1 MGVSPIGSLP
11 FNTQIFSTEPWLWEE
26 GYLELIG
33 ENLDKAEEAARLADA
48 AWEAQIPARA
58 KAEEA

>member
-1 MGVSPIGSLP
+1 
-11 FNTQIFSTEPWLWEE
+11 
-26 GYLELIG
+26 
-33 ENLDKAEEAARLADA
+33 LDKAEEAARLADA